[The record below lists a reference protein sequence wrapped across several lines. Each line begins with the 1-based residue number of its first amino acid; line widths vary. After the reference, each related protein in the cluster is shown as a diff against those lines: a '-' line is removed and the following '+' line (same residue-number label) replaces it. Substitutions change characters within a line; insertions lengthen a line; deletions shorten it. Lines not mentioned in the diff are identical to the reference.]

1 LDAPLS
7 QVFFPTSF
15 HELFSAWNRFP
26 SAVPYAGGTDLNWR
40 QGRNILKL
48 PSVILSLDKLTELH
62 RITRTEHYLEIG
74 SMVKLNKIIWLGK
87 VVPDVLRICLENIA
101 GVQLRNIATIGGNI
115 CCSSRLLDASVPL
128 TALDAQYELRNAH
141 STRWLSASR
150 FHSTEEPQPGAKRE
164 GSPLAHT
171 VMESQ
176 ELLTRI
182 RLPLHQWDYS
192 IYKKFFPEDF
202 LNSEA
207 LVFLAKAQKSVLS
220 DIRVVYKANSIIR
233 NKNGEDI
240 LNGNLLPITRKTAD
254 DFLENW
260 VNFLR
265 EKNDISEFTKNAILA
280 GIEENVYNLTE

>member
-1 LDAPLS
+1 MDAPLS
-7 QVFFPTSF
+7 QVFYPVSF

-26 SAVPYAGGTDLNWR
+26 EAVPYAGGTDQNWR
-40 QGRNILKL
+40 QGKNIFKL
-48 PSVILSLDKLTELH
+48 PAVILCLDKLQELH

-74 SMVKLNKIIWLGK
+74 SMVRLNKIIWLGK
-87 VVPDVLRICLENIA
+87 VVPDVLRICLENIG

-115 CCSSRLLDASVPL
+115 CGISRLLDVPAAL

-150 FHSTEEPQPGAKRE
+150 FHSKEEK
-164 GSPLAHT
+164 SVL
-171 VMESQ
+171 ESQ

-192 IYKKFFPEDF
+192 IYKKFLPDDF
-202 LNSEA
+202 LKSEA
-207 LVFLAKAQKSVLS
+207 LVFLANAQKSVLS
-220 DIRVVYKANSIIR
+220 DIRVVYKAASIIR

-240 LNGNLLPITRKTAD
+240 LNGKFLPLNRKTAD
-254 DFLENW
+254 DFIANW
-260 VNFLR
+260 REFL
-265 EKNDISEFTKNAILA
+265 NDRRDVSEFSKNALLA

>member
-1 LDAPLS
+1 LVAPLN
-7 QVFFPTSF
+7 QVFFPASF

-26 SAVPYAGGTDLNWR
+26 AAVPYAGGTDQNWR
-40 QGRNILKL
+40 QGKSILKL
-48 PSVILSLDKLTELH
+48 PSVILCLDKLQELH

-87 VVPDVLRICLENIA
+87 IVPDVLRICLENIG

-115 CCSSRLLDASVPL
+115 CGTSRLLDVSAAL

-141 STRWLSASR
+141 SSRWLSASR
-150 FHSTEEPQPGAKRE
+150 FHSKEEHAALE
-164 GSPLAHT
+164 N
-171 VMESQ
+171 Q

-192 IYKKFFPEDF
+192 VYKKFLPEDF

-207 LVFLAKAQKSVLS
+207 LVFLANAQKSVLS

-240 LNGNLLPITRKTAD
+240 LNGKFLPITRKTAD
-254 DFLENW
+254 DFLANW
-260 VNFLR
+260 VEFLR
-265 EKNDISEFTKNAILA
+265 DRIDVSEFSKNALLA